1 MTVGDRIK
9 ILRELFEISSNEFA
23 EITGIHPV
31 TIRKYETNKMQPS
44 KEHIDKMCSA
54 LKLPR
59 IIFEGIPEQ
68 YTNYDFLGD
77 FYQELFLLLANG
89 TIEYKSDESFYLNK
103 KLDTYIQV
111 EVNGKAVPIDQ
122 VSFSV
127 KKEDNLLN
135 YDNAWLHLYLEFK
148 EKADSIKSK
157 SQEKILHKE
166 KLLSMAEE
174 IQLKM
179 MLYGRSW
186 KQYMKG
192 MGSHEESLK
201 DIEKVL
207 SEGGSFYDYVEKI
220 DGPESLKNR
229 LIKFYE
235 EARIEEYISDNLE
248 EYPYGKS
255 EKEITGWI
263 KKKIDLIDQYK
274 KNHPNYKEEI
284 RLEEKNKRSK

>member
-1 MTVGDRIK
+1 
-9 ILRELFEISSNEFA
+9 
-23 EITGIHPV
+23 
-31 TIRKYETNKMQPS
+31 
-44 KEHIDKMCSA
+44 
-54 LKLPR
+54 
-59 IIFEGIPEQ
+59 
-68 YTNYDFLGD
+68 
-77 FYQELFLLLANG
+77 
-89 TIEYKSDESFYLNK
+89 
-103 KLDTYIQV
+103 
-111 EVNGKAVPIDQ
+111 
-122 VSFSV
+122 
-127 KKEDNLLN
+127 
-135 YDNAWLHLYLEFK
+135 
-148 EKADSIKSK
+148 
-157 SQEKILHKE
+157 
-166 KLLSMAEE
+166 MAEE

-220 DGPESLKNR
+220 DGPESLKDR

-263 KKKIDLIDQYK
+263 KKKI
-274 KNHPNYKEEI
+274 
-284 RLEEKNKRSK
+284 